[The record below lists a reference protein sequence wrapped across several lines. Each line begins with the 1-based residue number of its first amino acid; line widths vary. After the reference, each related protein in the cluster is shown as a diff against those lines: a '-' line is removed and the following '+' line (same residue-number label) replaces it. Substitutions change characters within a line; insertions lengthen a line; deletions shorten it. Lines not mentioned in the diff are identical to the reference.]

1 MFWQDAA
8 IMLRSKL
15 YGEKGAIITV
25 FAQHHGIWSGYIHEK
40 QARSL
45 QVGSLIQARWQARDA
60 EQLGIFQCEIIDI
73 ITARF
78 LHKPK
83 ILAALSSACTITAM
97 ILPPHQE
104 NQDIFQ
110 RIIDFFS
117 ICDAAQDSIMN
128 HHNIYQEYIYFEFD
142 LLELSGF
149 AFDWKEC
156 AISHVSAITQA
167 LCYVSPKTGRAINQQ
182 SYQQQL
188 SKHQRNL
195 LPLPKFLLQYALH
208 KECIKASQDDINN
221 AFNLLGYFLQTYVLD
236 NKNSDFPYHRA
247 LILQ

>member
-1 MFWQDAA
+1 M
-8 IMLRSKL
+8 
-15 YGEKGAIITV
+15 
-25 FAQHHGIWSGYIHEK
+25 
-40 QARSL
+40 
-45 QVGSLIQARWQARDA
+45 
-60 EQLGIFQCEIIDI
+60 
-73 ITARF
+73 
-78 LHKPK
+78 
-83 ILAALSSACTITAM
+83 LAALSSACTITAM

-110 RIIDFFS
+110 RMIDFFS
-117 ICDAAQDSIMN
+117 ICDVAKDDIMN

-156 AISHVSAITQA
+156 ANSHVSAITQA

-208 KECIKASQDDINN
+208 KECIKASQGDINN